1 MPQTGDGAKSSSHG
15 LAWGG
20 ATKFAFTNAVMP
32 GLVPGLHVLGA
43 MGKDVDGRDKPG
55 HDDVEATRYQIW
67 LFSAAIPSRRTIS
80 APTARASGLDPMRG
94 LRNRRPD
101 CNRITT

>member
-32 GLVPGLHVLGA
+32 GLVPALHVLA
-43 MGKDVDGRDKPG
+43 TMGKEVEGGASPG
-55 HDDVEATRYQIW
+55 NDDVEATRYQIW
-67 LFSAAIPSRRTIS
+67 LFSAATPSRRTIS
-80 APTARASGLDPMRG
+80 ALTVRASGLDPMRG
-94 LRNRRPD
+94 LRNRR
-101 CNRITT
+101 